1 MRYLK
6 YIFLSLISCILTMS
20 CVKELDAPFYG
31 DEVLTT
37 LVPRVKSFTNQY
49 VTKAYSSDEAAINS
63 LSALIFDNDGKFV
76 DIQSGTTSV
85 TINKSMINSPANKEK
100 LTSATIVMFAN
111 MSLDNITDA
120 SGKSIKDVLDDLV
133 ASIDKF
139 YEE

>member
-49 VTKAYSSDEAAINS
+49 VTKAYSGDEAAINS

-85 TINKSMINSPANKEK
+85 TINKCKTASWTPAIWSVNAALRFWQKIPRR
-100 LTSATIVMFAN
+100 TGTA
-111 MSLDNITDA
+111 
-120 SGKSIKDVLDDLV
+120 
-133 ASIDKF
+133 
-139 YEE
+139 